1 MKAKSF
7 ARMRC
12 SIAGALE
19 LIGDRWALLII
30 RDLSHGLRRY
40 DDLRASTG
48 IPAATLPAR
57 LKHLEAG
64 GIVER
69 VRYQER
75 PPRDEYRLTPKGRD
89 LGKVNV
95 ALREWGDRWDAS
107 GYVQPSVETVDRDT
121 GRPLKLAV
129 VDAET
134 GVAVPPARVALRPG
148 LLNARL
154 PIANRNGVSLTA
166 WVKNLTDR
174 RYLQDSYDISSF
186 GAYGLIYNEPRT
198 YGLTL
203 AYTLQARRLASP
215 LHRANGATNQNCAP

>member
-7 ARMRC
+7 TGMAC

-19 LIGDRWALLII
+19 QIGDRWALLLI
-30 RDLSHGLRRY
+30 RDMSLGLSRY

-48 IPAATLPAR
+48 IPAATLAAR
-57 LKHLEAG
+57 LKHLSAS

-89 LGKVNV
+89 LWKVSV

-107 GYVQPSVETVDRDT
+107 GFGQPTVETVDRET
-121 GRPLKLAV
+121 GRPLMLAL

-134 GVAVPPARVALRPG
+134 GAAVPRDRIQLRPG
-148 LLNARL
+148 PGADDRIRKLLEPAKGSAR
-154 PIANRNGVSLTA
+154 
-166 WVKNLTDR
+166 
-174 RYLQDSYDISSF
+174 
-186 GAYGLIYNEPRT
+186 
-198 YGLTL
+198 
-203 AYTLQARRLASP
+203 
-215 LHRANGATNQNCAP
+215 